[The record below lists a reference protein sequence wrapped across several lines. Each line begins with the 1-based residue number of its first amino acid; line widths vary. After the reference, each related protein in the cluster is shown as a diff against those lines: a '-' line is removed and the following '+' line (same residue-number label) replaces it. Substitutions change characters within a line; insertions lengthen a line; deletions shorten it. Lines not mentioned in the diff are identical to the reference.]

1 MARPCDGAVSHA
13 PPSVDSQVQRSSAER
28 ATQGV
33 LDVSHIKEGN
43 QLTDSEAEDG
53 TGRAQAGA
61 VTTKPIVPNPLLDKA
76 LANVRVTKDGHGKGV
91 CMDLK
96 GIYVYANGVIVRF
109 ADGTQLPYDDGYQML
124 MEMGYL
130 LHNAQLRADLVAKQ
144 TKAQ

>member
-1 MARPCDGAVSHA
+1 
-13 PPSVDSQVQRSSAER
+13 
-28 ATQGV
+28 V
-33 LDVSHIKEGN
+33 LDVSQITEGN

-61 VTTKPIVPNPLLDKA
+61 VTTNPIVPNPLLDKA

-91 CMDLK
+91 CLDLK
-96 GIYVYANGVIVRF
+96 GIYVYANGAIVHF

-130 LHNAQLRADLVAKQ
+130 LHNAQLRADRVAKQ
-144 TKAQ
+144 TKAAMKLVRDAELAHADTPIHPDRA